1 MLRREP
7 DVCRCVH
14 GGVRGE
20 EEKLSTLSAVW
31 EGDVGHH
38 VGGTQGFQLVK
49 RQDYVTRNV
58 TIKLRSRESEPEN
71 QWDISGEATEIPV
84 IGELRL
90 QLIMDMCTGP
100 GIVSDLGWNRAP

>member
-1 MLRREP
+1 MYVDVYMVVFVEKKRNCQPSQLCGKETLATML
-7 DVCRCVH
+7 VVLK
-14 GGVRGE
+14 VF
-20 EEKLSTLSAVW
+20 S
-31 EGDVGHH
+31 
-38 VGGTQGFQLVK
+38 LVK